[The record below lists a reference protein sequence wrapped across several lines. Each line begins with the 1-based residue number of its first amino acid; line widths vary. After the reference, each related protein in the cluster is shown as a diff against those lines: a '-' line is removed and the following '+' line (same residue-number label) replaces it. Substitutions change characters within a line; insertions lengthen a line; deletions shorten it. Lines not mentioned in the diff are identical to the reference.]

1 MHGCANSEA
10 PHFVELHLISK
21 KRRLGGGDRRVMEKD
36 QERQLYTDLFERLE
50 DFCAGDEL
58 AEVSDVEYVVYE
70 EDDGKVVERG
80 RI

>member
-1 MHGCANSEA
+1 
-10 PHFVELHLISK
+10 
-21 KRRLGGGDRRVMEKD
+21 MEKD

-70 EDDGKVVERG
+70 EHDGEVVERG